1 MARRKKEQNVIVS
14 GRAPIISVALGLCF
28 SVAIAYNALG
38 RQDARHPAPFE
49 GFWNLSKSV
58 EEEPQPVLKRRE
70 ATRQTP
76 AAKPDPLITQLQNGL
91 TSLGYYDGAIDGLNG
106 PQTRAAIKRYETDN
120 ELQGRGQPSS
130 ELLDHIKFNQRIR
143 DAVKLPEHSNQTER
157 DSGTERIRLV
167 QTGLSELGYTPGP
180 VDGVLGEQTKQ
191 AIRTFEQD
199 RRLEVTGRVSDALV
213 RELQAITGLS
223 SLKTDN
229 GNG

>member
-1 MARRKKEQNVIVS
+1 MARKKKEQNVIVS
-14 GRAPIISVALGLCF
+14 GRTPIISVALGLCF

-49 GFWNLSKSV
+49 GFWNLTEV
-58 EEEPQPVLKRRE
+58 AEEKPQPVLKRRE
-70 ATRQTP
+70 AMTRTP

-91 TSLGYYDGAIDGLNG
+91 TSLGYYDGAVDGLNG

-120 ELQGRGQPSS
+120 ELRAKGQPSA
-130 ELLDHIKFNQRIR
+130 ELLDHIKFNQQIR
-143 DAVKLPEHSNQTER
+143 DAVKQPEQSNLTER
-157 DSGTERIRLV
+157 GGGNDKIRLV

-223 SLKTDN
+223 SLKIDN

>member
-1 MARRKKEQNVIVS
+1 MARKKKEQNVIVS
-14 GRAPIISVALGLCF
+14 GRAPIVSVALGLCF

-38 RQDARHPAPFE
+38 RQDVRHPAPFE
-49 GFWNLSKSV
+49 GFWNLSETV
-58 EEEPQPVLKRRE
+58 EEKPRPLLMPRE
-70 ATRQTP
+70 TKTRVP
-76 AAKPDPLITQLQNGL
+76 AAKPDPLIKQLQSGL
-91 TSLGYYDGAIDGLNG
+91 TSLGYYDGTIDGLNG

-120 ELQGRGQPSS
+120 ELSARGKPTA

-143 DAVKLPEHSNQTER
+143 DAVKQPEQTENTGG
-157 DSGTERIRLV
+157 SERIRLV

-199 RRLEVTGRVSDALV
+199 RRLEVTGRVSDGLI

-223 SLKTDN
+223 SLKVGN

>member
-1 MARRKKEQNVIVS
+1 MTRKKKEQNVFVS
-14 GRAPIISVALGLCF
+14 GRTPIISVALGLCF

-49 GFWNLSKSV
+49 GFWNLDKSAEV
-58 EEEPQPVLKRRE
+58 QPRPLLKRRE
-70 ATRQTP
+70 ATTRSP

-91 TSLGYYDGAIDGLNG
+91 TSLGYYTGTIDGING

-120 ELQGRGQPSS
+120 ELKARGQPSS
-130 ELLDHIKFNQRIR
+130 ELLDHIQFNQRIR
-143 DAVKLPEHSNQTER
+143 DAVKQSERSDETELEGG
-157 DSGTERIRLV
+157 SVKIRLV

-199 RRLEVTGRVSDALV
+199 RRLKVTGQVSDVLV

-223 SLKTDN
+223 SLKVDN